1 MTKKKKTETPVVVEN
16 PDNLPSALFDDAKID
31 IKGLIHII
39 RGQKVM
45 IDRDLAK
52 LYGVE
57 TKRLNE
63 VVKRNLKRFE
73 GDDFMFRLTKDE
85 TEYVRSRSQFATLN
99 NGGSTD
105 PSSLRSQFA
114 TSNKGRG
121 GVRYL
126 PYVFTELG
134 VAMLSSV
141 LTSETAISI
150 NRDIMRAFVTFNHLT
165 LRPLPEDNAELRAE
179 IQALRD
185 QMNDILADQNDINE
199 TTRAQLDAISSALAE
214 LQSDRARHTGCNP
227 IGFNVPRQ

>member
-1 MTKKKKTETPVVVEN
+1 MTKKKSSKTSGVVEN
-16 PDNLPSALFDDAKID
+16 PDNLPSTLIENAKID

-85 TEYVRSRSQFATLN
+85 TEYARSRSQFATLN
-99 NGGSTD
+99 NGRGS
-105 PSSLRSQFA
+105 
-114 TSNKGRG
+114 NIK
-121 GVRYL
+121 YL

-141 LTSETAISI
+141 LTSETARSK
-150 NRDIMRAFVTFNHLT
+150 
-165 LRPLPEDNAELRAE
+165 
-179 IQALRD
+179 
-185 QMNDILADQNDINE
+185 
-199 TTRAQLDAISSALAE
+199 
-214 LQSDRARHTGCNP
+214 
-227 IGFNVPRQ
+227 